1 MTQLDRRES
10 QSTLIPWLDQCA
22 QRYVPINYLGERD
35 MPKNDFNIYYLYKL
49 KISSTFFKKK
59 NVSSHLLNN
68 VVVKCS

>member
-49 KISSTFFKKK
+49 KISSTFF
-59 NVSSHLLNN
+59 
-68 VVVKCS
+68 